1 MRNREMM
8 TISLSPDTKK
18 RLRAYAEQ
26 TRRSVSQAITD
37 WIWAQPIKEDG
48 TEAEAKEATD
58 DD

>member
-18 RLRAYAEQ
+18 RLKAYAEQ

-37 WIWAQPIKEDG
+37 WIWAQPVKEDDPG
-48 TEAEAKEATD
+48 AKEASD

>member
-18 RLRAYAEQ
+18 RLKAYAEQ

-37 WIWAQPIKEDG
+37 WIWAQPVKEDDSG
-48 TEAEAKEATD
+48 AKEGGND
-58 DD
+58 D

>member
-18 RLRAYAEQ
+18 RLKAYAEQ

-37 WIWAQPIKEDG
+37 WIWSQPVKEDDPG
-48 TEAEAKEATD
+48 AKEASD